1 MKENRNYFTNIR
13 TKVHEHLVWKI
24 RNKLSFSK
32 DEKES
37 SFYKQASG
45 VKKFSRT
52 GVPSR
57 LVAGVGECFFAYHSN
72 SWLS

>member
-1 MKENRNYFTNIR
+1 MNI
-13 TKVHEHLVWKI
+13 EHLVWKI

-37 SFYKQASG
+37 SFYKQVSG

-57 LVAGVGECFFAYHSN
+57 LFTGVGECFFAYHSN

>member
-1 MKENRNYFTNIR
+1 MNI
-13 TKVHEHLVWKI
+13 EHLVWKI

-37 SFYKQASG
+37 SFYKQVSG

-52 GVPSR
+52 GVPSTYVSR
-57 LVAGVGECFFAYHSN
+57 GSG
-72 SWLS
+72 